1 MFVLGLLDEGREVFL
16 VVGAGSEDGLE
27 VAELDG
33 VELLRQQLLSAV
45 ERDIDKNL
53 AT

>member
-1 MFVLGLLDEGREVFL
+1 VLVLGLLDEGREIFL

-33 VELLRQQLLSAV
+33 VEFLRQQLLSAV
-45 ERDIDKNL
+45 
-53 AT
+53 